1 MGSLIKELLRPR
13 HSKMA
18 PVMPNLFKTFLA
30 PADYIEPVN
39 TLGLPRYAKATPS
52 HNNKSVRLEMQ
63 ANPLSL
69 CERPARPDKGSAFLG
84 RGRQWL

>member
-18 PVMPNLFKTFLA
+18 PVMPNLFKIFLA

-52 HNNKSVRLEMQ
+52 HNNKAGKDIFSRH
-63 ANPLSL
+63 
-69 CERPARPDKGSAFLG
+69 ERMRVMALPE
-84 RGRQWL
+84 